1 MEFGLISLIII
12 VIVKQYRPEF
22 VLYVSLAAGVLI
34 LVMIMDKIG
43 AIIDLLT
50 TLSNKTAINNE
61 FLILLIKITGIAF
74 LTEFTVSICK
84 DTGETAIANK
94 VDLGGK
100 VLIISMS
107 IPIIASLLETILK
120 LLPWKGIKQMK
131 KIFIMTI
138 LFLIFIPSICTATET
153 TSQDVLQ
160 SQQEELNIS
169 SFIKEAQ
176 KYTQNTFKD
185 IDVNELFTSA
195 ITGKIDNDTIIKS
208 IVSLVGKEVL
218 NCATVLGS
226 ILVIIIIHSI
236 LKSISEGLENKNVA
250 QITYYVQYIL
260 IVTLIM
266 ANFSDILQMVKTSIQ
281 NLVGFMNS
289 LVPLLITLM
298 LTTGNFASAGI
309 LEPIILFIITFIG
322 NFITTILLPIVL
334 ISTALAIISKVSSR
348 IQVDK
353 LSKFFNSTVV
363 WTLGVVL
370 TLFVGI
376 ISVEGS
382 LSSTV
387 DGITAKTTKAAVS
400 NFIPVVGKILGDAVD
415 TVMGCSNILKNAVG
429 IVGVVV
435 VIAICVGPIIKLA
448 ILMGLYYLAG
458 AVCQPIADEKIVKLL
473 EEMGNTFK
481 MLLAIMCSV
490 SVMLIIGTTLVL
502 KITNSGLMYR

>member
-1 MEFGLISLIII
+1 M
-12 VIVKQYRPEF
+12 
-22 VLYVSLAAGVLI
+22 
-34 LVMIMDKIG
+34 
-43 AIIDLLT
+43 
-50 TLSNKTAINNE
+50 
-61 FLILLIKITGIAF
+61 
-74 LTEFTVSICK
+74 
-84 DTGETAIANK
+84 
-94 VDLGGK
+94 
-100 VLIISMS
+100 
-107 IPIIASLLETILK
+107 
-120 LLPWKGIKQMK
+120 
-131 KIFIMTI
+131 
-138 LFLIFIPSICTATET
+138 
-153 TSQDVLQ
+153 
-160 SQQEELNIS
+160 NIS

-322 NFITTILLPIVL
+322 NFITTILLPFVL

-490 SVMLIIGTTLVL
+490 SVMLIVGTTLVL